1 MCGVAATVIDPRR
14 GAVRGTRAAVLAV
27 TAVGVAGAA
36 HTFADGCLDLLGL
49 LHALGVC
56 WPAAVAVLGARRR
69 LPALLGWAVAAQVV
83 THVVVQLTCG
93 GSPAVPA
100 RALVPHAVALAV
112 TTALLH
118 RADAG
123 LWAAHTLLRALARLL
138 PPALGAGVRPA
149 APRLPLPSPAPLPQ
163 QRWRVV
169 PSGLRGPPS
178 SVRT

>member
-14 GAVRGTRAAVLAV
+14 GAVRGTRAAVLSV
-27 TAVGVAGAA
+27 TAVAVAGAA

-49 LHALGVC
+49 VLALGLC

-69 LPALLGWAVAAQVV
+69 LPALLAWAVAAQVL

-100 RALVPHAVALAV
+100 LAVVLHGAAVAV

-123 LWAAHTLLRALARLL
+123 LWAAHAVLRALARLL
-138 PPALGAGVRPA
+138 PPTRVAGAARTTPA
-149 APRLPLPSPAPLPQ
+149 LPLPSPVLLPQ
-163 QRWRVV
+163 QRWLVL
-169 PSGLRGPPS
+169 PGGLRGPPS
-178 SVRT
+178 SVSL